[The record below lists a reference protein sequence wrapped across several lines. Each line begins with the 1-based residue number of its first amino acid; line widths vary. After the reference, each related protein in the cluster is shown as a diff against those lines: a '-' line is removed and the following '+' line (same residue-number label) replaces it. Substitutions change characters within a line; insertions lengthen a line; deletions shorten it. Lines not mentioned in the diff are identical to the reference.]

1 MQPEQ
6 AAAPT
11 GGSEELAAA
20 VVIDAKTAAAGTK
33 VRIKCMNNIHQ
44 VTAACGPPFQ
54 AHANCML

>member
-1 MQPEQ
+1 VQPEQ

-11 GGSEELAAA
+11 GGSAEPTAAL
-20 VVIDAKTAAAGTK
+20 VIDAKTAPAGMN